1 MSKSLYLAGPIAGL
15 SYREST
21 DWRKTVAGLLY
32 SDVIPLSPMRGKEYL
47 DGDPSIKGDYDAV
60 QRNRHALSTQAAITA
75 RDRFDTMVRGDAV
88 LVNFL
93 GAKKISLGTVIEVGW
108 ADAAR
113 KPIILVIEKE
123 GNVHDYLMI
132 REAAGFRTDSLEEAC
147 QIANTVLSDEFART
161 RQ

>member
-21 DWRKTVAGLLY
+21 TWRRIVARKLEQ
-32 SDVIPLSPMRGKEYL
+32 DVIPLSPMRGKEYL
-47 DGDPSIKGDYDAV
+47 DGNPSIKGDYDAAHRKHV
-60 QRNRHALSTQAAITA
+60 LSTQAAITA
-75 RDRFDTMVRGDAV
+75 RDRNDVLLRSDAV

-93 GAKKISLGTVIEVGW
+93 GAEKISLGTVIEVGW

-113 KPIILVIEKE
+113 KPIILVIEPE

-132 REAAGFRTDSLEEAC
+132 RQAAGFRTDCLEEAC
-147 QIANTVLSDEFART
+147 FIANTLLSDTFAKLN
-161 RQ
+161 Q